1 METIMKAITRRPGAG
16 APPPARQPLRWGG
29 RLVSVAAGVLL
40 ASGAVLPPADAGTGD
55 LTYAGCI
62 GDLAG
67 CTPTSPVGALDGATA
82 VAVTPSGSDLY
93 AASYNGDDVSH
104 FRIGSN
110 GDLIFAGCTG
120 SLPGCTQVGALDGA
134 DALAVS
140 GANLYVAA
148 DSGDNVSHFL
158 IGSKGDLTFAG
169 CIGSLPGCTS
179 ITANALSGAD
189 GLAVTPAGTDLY
201 AAARLGNVI
210 DHFKID
216 SSGNLIFAGCIGNLA
231 GCTPITANA
240 LAGAHGVVVT
250 PGGKDLYAAA
260 ATGNVL
266 DHFQIGADG
275 GLIYAGCIGDLT
287 GCTPTVPRTALDGAT
302 GVAVNPAGPDLYATS
317 LHGNVVSRFRI
328 GSDGGLIF
336 AGCTGDHRKCT
347 ATTPKTALD
356 GANGVA
362 VTTTSGA
369 PQAYVSSAFAGVV
382 SHFQIGANGGLIFAG
397 CIGGLAGCTQITPN
411 VLGDAAGLAVIGGT
425 HLYAAAFTGNAVSHF
440 AIARFSAAHRR
451 AHSSA
456 RSGG

>member
-1 METIMKAITRRPGAG
+1 MHAHTTRQARLTPPATAVPEMETIMKAITRRPGAG

-110 GDLIFAGCTG
+110 GDLI
-120 SLPGCTQVGALDGA
+120 
-134 DALAVS
+134 
-140 GANLYVAA
+140 
-148 DSGDNVSHFL
+148 
-158 IGSKGDLTFAG
+158 FAG